1 MFSVSLISSVR
12 HPIIPRSPP
21 LSDFLGH
28 AEEKGWREWSKSIGS
43 FPPRIMLRERERER
57 NLGMRLFLRFL
68 ACAPASRFPSRKF
81 PCIVGRTVGRTRP
94 EYAARRLAAA
104 RDVSRRSKCK
114 CRLNRRAVDIIFR
127 ADTLLLTSMGQ
138 PIILLSSH

>member
-43 FPPRIMLRERERER
+43 FPPRIMLGDREKGISACGCSFDS
-57 NLGMRLFLRFL
+57 LL
-68 ACAPASRFPSRKF
+68 ALQRADFQVEISRALS
-81 PCIVGRTVGRTRP
+81 VGRSDGRDRNM
-94 EYAARRLAAA
+94 RRLAAA

-127 ADTLLLTSMGQ
+127 ADTLILTSMGQ

>member
-43 FPPRIMLRERERER
+43 FPPRIMLGDREKGISACGCSFDS
-57 NLGMRLFLRFL
+57 LL
-68 ACAPASRFPSRKF
+68 ALQRADFQVEISRALS
-81 PCIVGRTVGRTRP
+81 VGRTVGRTRP

-127 ADTLLLTSMGQ
+127 ADTLILTSMGQ